1 MATSRATP
9 TPTPDA
15 TAQLT
20 ASSQGEWRSAST
32 FGGVD
37 PRTSFHG
44 ISISRCV
51 ASPTSAPR
59 AIVMAFQPYFF
70 TSVTTR
76 PLPDHCGA
84 YPSQPARDHL
94 GNIDWAQTSREVPSS
109 QLIRTAA
116 RVLVDVEDVT
126 LEH

>member
-51 ASPTSAPR
+51 ASPTRAPR
-59 AIVMAFQPYFF
+59 AIVMAFQPYFL

-76 PLPDHCGA
+76 PLPRSLRSLPIPTDLRPPRNHWLGSDIEGGA
-84 YPSQPARDHL
+84 V
-94 GNIDWAQTSREVPSS
+94 VPD
-109 QLIRTAA
+109 RYVRGTGC
-116 RVLVDVEDVT
+116 
-126 LEH
+126 